1 MLPAYLFTA
10 VVMSLSRGLL
20 GPRGAF
26 PSWVLLILLSSV
38 NGCVFYGL
46 FNATYPFSFFLQ
58 VQIYS
63 VVTTFAL
70 CAYTPV
76 AFATQCVPGGGFNTF
91 GAWLFCMAASVAAYE
106 RMGDAFAY
114 LGYPESRT
122 PGAGLW
128 HPWVALLLVL
138 LFLAM
143 GAIENVASIAAA
155 ARFFEPDSSAPR
167 TQL

>member
-1 MLPAYLFTA
+1 VPTTLATPPLTMRARDSAAVLPAYLFTA

-63 VVTTFAL
+63 
-70 CAYTPV
+70 
-76 AFATQCVPGGGFNTF
+76 
-91 GAWLFCMAASVAAYE
+91 E
-106 RMGDAFAY
+106 
-114 LGYPESRT
+114 
-122 PGAGLW
+122 
-128 HPWVALLLVL
+128 
-138 LFLAM
+138 
-143 GAIENVASIAAA
+143 
-155 ARFFEPDSSAPR
+155 
-167 TQL
+167 